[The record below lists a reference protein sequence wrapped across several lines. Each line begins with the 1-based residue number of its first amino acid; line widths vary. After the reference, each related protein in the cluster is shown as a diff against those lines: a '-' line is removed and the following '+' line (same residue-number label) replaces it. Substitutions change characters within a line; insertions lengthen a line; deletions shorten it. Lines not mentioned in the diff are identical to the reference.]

1 MTMFTLNR
9 IIGLV
14 LALCL
19 IYELLRSFGFLP
31 EGAPFCFRVRR
42 GRRRLRA

>member
-9 IIGLV
+9 IIGLI

-19 IYELLRSFGFLP
+19 IYSVLQSFGLLP
-31 EGAPFCFRVRR
+31 EGAPVLLPRPS
-42 GRRRLRA
+42 GPPAA